1 LSEPDPADPTGR
13 TGGDA
18 IEPWRFG
25 ESPLAEGVE
34 VATVLRDLIG
44 TVLSLEAS
52 SPELAAVLAE
62 LRAARETLAK
72 QSPPDLRPRV
82 GPDATADRR
91 VYLDHSRAIGDYN
104 PCFPRY
110 ELTCADD
117 RGTGT
122 VEFPVAYEG
131 PPGIVHGGFLAVFF
145 DCVLQQLNCDLGLT
159 GRTSDLAVRYRRPTP
174 ILTPL
179 EVHAERAVEETRI
192 RSSAELRLDDTV
204 LCRAEM
210 HAVVGDRTKLP
221 AVSPRFSAR

>member
-1 LSEPDPADPTGR
+1 
-13 TGGDA
+13 
-18 IEPWRFG
+18 
-25 ESPLAEGVE
+25 
-34 VATVLRDLIG
+34 
-44 TVLSLEAS
+44 VLSLEAPT
-52 SPELAAVLAE
+52 PELTALLGDLRDAREALAE
-62 LRAARETLAK
+62 HA
-72 QSPPDLRPRV
+72 PVDLRPRV
-82 GPDATADRR
+82 GPDATADQR
-91 VYLDHSRAIGDYN
+91 VYLDHSRDIGDYN

-159 GRTSDLAVRYRRPTP
+159 GRTSDIAVRYRRPAP
-174 ILTPL
+174 ILTRL
-179 EVHAERAVEETRI
+179 EVRAERAVEETRI

-221 AVSPRFSAR
+221 AVSPRFLAR